1 MKVNILTDSKLKF
14 YKFTIMQFLIR
25 DDILVLKKEPVALY
39 LATITL
45 CEEIIAGEVNFK
57 ISA

>member
-1 MKVNILTDSKLKF
+1 MK
-14 YKFTIMQFLIR
+14 FLIR